1 VFNLDSRDKGDSNR
15 VASLYTV
22 IMVGAVTISGVFLYF
37 FFNSELK
44 RSKLE
49 RQKASLSLLSST

>member
-1 VFNLDSRDKGDSNR
+1 
-15 VASLYTV
+15 
-22 IMVGAVTISGVFLYF
+22 MVGGVTIVGVFLYF

-49 RQKASLSLLSST
+49 RQTTSLSLLSST

>member
-1 VFNLDSRDKGDSNR
+1 VSGVSI
-15 VASLYTV
+15 A
-22 IMVGAVTISGVFLYF
+22 GVFLYF